1 MVVVD
6 FSLGPPAPKPAI
18 CVMSDIKKKSEEQKD
33 AEATVDGFREDLG
46 PFVVAAEMT
55 RMAMVFTDAKEPED
69 PIIFAN
75 ASFLSLTGYERAEV
89 LAQSFN
95 FLMGRGADPEA
106 MAQIE
111 AAFDG
116 SSKTDPEIRYRRKD
130 GSHFYATVFITP
142 VRDESGA
149 IVQHFISFADVTK
162 HNDEQARCKLLIDEL
177 NHRVKNALST
187 MQSIVGQAFRSSSTT
202 DAMRNAIEDRLFGL
216 ARAHDLLTRENW
228 QTIGL
233 HDLVDA
239 AMEPLRAQNGWAARL
254 GITGTNVRLPP
265 KATLALSIALNE
277 LAMNAVKHGAFS
289 NENGL
294 IHVAWTRETTSEG
307 DRLRLRWEEKGGPPV
322 TSPTH
327 RGFGSEVLE
336 RGLAHELEGS
346 VVHLNFSREGVI
358 CMIDIPAP
366 LAHGQ

>member
-1 MVVVD
+1 
-6 FSLGPPAPKPAI
+6 
-18 CVMSDIKKKSEEQKD
+18 MSDIKKKSEEQKD
-33 AEATVDGFREDLG
+33 AEAEVDGFRQDLG

-55 RMAMVFTDAKEPED
+55 RMAMVFTDAKEAAD

-89 LAQSFN
+89 LGQSFN

-130 GSHFYATVFITP
+130 GTHFYATVFISP

-177 NHRVKNALST
+177 NHRVKNSLST
-187 MQSIVGQAFRSSSTT
+187 MQSIVGQAFRSSATT
-202 DAMRNAIEDRLFGL
+202 EAMRNAIEDRLFGL
-216 ARAHDLLTRENW
+216 ARGHDLLTRENW
-228 QTIGL
+228 QTVGL
-233 HDLVDA
+233 YDLVDA
-239 AMEPLRAQNGWAARL
+239 VLEPFRTKNDCAARL
-254 GITGTNVRLPP
+254 RITGSNVRLPP
-265 KATLALSIALNE
+265 KTTLALCIALNE
-277 LAMNAVKHGAFS
+277 LAMNAVKHGALS
-289 NENGL
+289 NDDGS
-294 IHVAWTRETTSEG
+294 IDIAWTRESTSEG

-322 TSPTH
+322 TSPSH
-327 RGFGSEVLE
+327 RGFGSQVLE
-336 RGLAHELEGS
+336 RGIPLELEAS
-346 VVHLNFSREGVI
+346 VHFDFPREGVV

-366 LAHGQ
+366 A